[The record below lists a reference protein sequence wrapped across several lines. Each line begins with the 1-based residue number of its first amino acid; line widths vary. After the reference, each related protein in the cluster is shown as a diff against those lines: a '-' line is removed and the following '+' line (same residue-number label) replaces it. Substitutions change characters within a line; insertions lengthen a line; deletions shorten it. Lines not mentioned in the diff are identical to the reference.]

1 MRFERIG
8 ARAIACLLLS
18 AALLPAQNQAPRP
31 AAARE
36 SNRGEAYYHYS
47 MAHLYELLA
56 RDYRSTEYV
65 NKSIDEYK
73 QAIQADPSSEY
84 LSSQLVDLY
93 AQVGRLNDAVREAE
107 AVLEREPNNL
117 EMRRV
122 LGRIYRG
129 YLADPGQGKLNE
141 DLLKRAIEQY
151 EKIIAIDPKD
161 TESHLHLGN
170 LYRVSQDSVK
180 AEAEFKKVIALDP
193 ESEDALTGLAS
204 LYAELGDTNG
214 AIEMLSK
221 VSQKNS
227 NSRILAALGAAYE
240 QAGQNDKA
248 AEALDKALQQDRNN
262 LEVRRALARNLLAGE
277 QYDKALEQFQVLAR
291 NDPQDA
297 QNFLRIAQIYRQKR
311 NFEQAHAA
319 LDKAAALAPG
329 EMVEVPFNRVMLLEA
344 EGKIGEAVTT
354 LEKLL
359 EATAKTGG
367 EVTARDRSNRAYFY
381 EKLGMLERGREN
393 YAAADRAFQAMIQA
407 DPESEVRARVQKIE
421 TLRAARDYRR
431 ALAES
436 EAAYQKF
443 PKDRQVVVMRAST
456 LAESGEARQGATL
469 LRGLLKNAPE
479 DRDILLPLAQVLDR
493 GKFYGE
499 AYETLQKVQG
509 YAETKDQKR
518 AVVFTMGALF
528 ERQKKYDEAEKH
540 FRQALEFDPEDTA
553 ALNYLGYMLAD
564 RNVRLD
570 EAQKLVQKA
579 LELDPDN
586 GAYLDSLGWVYYR
599 QGKLEMAEELLKRAL
614 AKTPRDATVHEHLG
628 DVYMKRGNLR
638 LAAQQWDLSLS
649 EWERA
654 SKAEYDADEIAKIRK
669 KNDAVKVKLAQENGR
684 QK

>member
-8 ARAIACLLLS
+8 APASACLLLS
-18 AALLPAQNQAPRP
+18 AAILSAQTPTP
-31 AAARE
+31 AAGRE
-36 SNRGEAYYHYS
+36 SNRGESYYHYA

-262 LEVRRALARNLLAGE
+262 LEVRRGLARNLLASE

-421 TLRAARDYRR
+421 TLRAARDYQR

-443 PKDRQVVVMRAST
+443 PQDRQVVVMRAST

-493 GKFYGE
+493 GKLYSE

-570 EAQKLVQKA
+570 EAQKLVEKA

-599 QGKLEMAEELLKRAL
+599 QAKLEMAEELLKRAL

-638 LAAQQWDLSLS
+638 LASQQWDLSLS

-654 SKAEYDADEIAKIRK
+654 SKAEYDAEEIAKIRK

>member
-1 MRFERIG
+1 MRLERIG
-8 ARAIACLLLS
+8 AHASVCLLLS
-18 AALLPAQNQAPRP
+18 AAILSAQTQTPTP
-31 AAARE
+31 VAARE
-36 SNRGEAYYHYS
+36 LNRGESYYHFA
-47 MAHLYELLA
+47 MAHLYEQLA
-56 RDYRSTEYV
+56 REYRSTEYV
-65 NKSIDEYK
+65 NKAIDEYK
-73 QAIQADPSSEY
+73 LAIQADPSSEY

-107 AVLEREPNNL
+107 AVLEREPNNV

-141 DLLKRAIEQY
+141 DLQKRAIEQY

-161 TESHLHLGN
+161 SESHLHLGN

-180 AEAEFKKVIALDP
+180 AEAEFKKVIELDP

-221 VSQKNS
+221 VSQRNPK
-227 NSRILAALGAAYE
+227 SRILAALGAAYE

-248 AEALDKALQQDRNN
+248 AETLDKALQQDRNN
-262 LEVRRALARNLLAGE
+262 LEVRRALARNLLASE
-277 QYDKALEQFQVLAR
+277 QYDKALEQFQVLSR

-367 EVTARDRSNRAYFY
+367 EVTSRDRSNRAYFY

-421 TLRAARDYRR
+421 TLRAARDYKR

-436 EAAYQKF
+436 EATYQKF
-443 PKDRQVVVMRAST
+443 PQDRQVVVMRAST

-493 GKFYGE
+493 GKLYSE

-570 EAQKLVQKA
+570 EAQKLVEKA

-599 QGKLEMAEELLKRAL
+599 QAKLEMAEELLKRAL